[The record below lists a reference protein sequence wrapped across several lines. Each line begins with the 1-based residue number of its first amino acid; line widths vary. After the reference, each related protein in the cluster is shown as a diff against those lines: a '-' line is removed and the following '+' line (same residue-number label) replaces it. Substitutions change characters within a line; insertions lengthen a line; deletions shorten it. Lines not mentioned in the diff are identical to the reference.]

1 MSINAGKLVAST
13 SSTLG
18 WWKFGNGSGRFSD
31 KVIKFQVEEVQMLCV
46 IF

>member
-1 MSINAGKLVAST
+1 VSINAGKLVAQH

-18 WWKFGNGSGRFSD
+18 GGNLGNGSGRFSD
-31 KVIKFQVEEVQMLCV
+31 KVIKIQVEEVQMLCV